1 MHGVSVVAEIL
12 KREGIEYLCAFP
24 AQPLIEECARIGIE
38 PVLCRQERI

>member
-24 AQPLIEECARIGIE
+24 AQPLIEECARL
-38 PVLCRQERI
+38 VLCRFCADKKE